1 MRHQPH
7 AAALAVLLALVGGT
21 LTSAAARAPT
31 SDTPALA
38 EPAAVAVVPIRLDV
52 PRIGLH
58 TRLFRFG
65 RNPDGT
71 VRVPSPERDSPAGWY
86 ENSAIPGYAGAA
98 VLIGRVDPARD
109 GPSVFHRLG
118 ALRPGDAIWVRRS
131 DGVTVRFRV
140 TERRLHRGAPE
151 IHPATATPSLRLVTY
166 GGDFDPTARRHRSN
180 LVILAT
186 PS

>member
-7 AAALAVLLALVGGT
+7 AAALAVLLALTGGT
-21 LTSAAARAPT
+21 LSSVAARAPT
-31 SDTPALA
+31 SDTPPTAG
-38 EPAAVAVVPIRLDV
+38 PAAVVPILLDV

-58 TRLFRFG
+58 TRLIRLG
-65 RNPDGT
+65 LDPDGT
-71 VRVPSPERDSPAGWY
+71 VRVPSPERDAPAGWY
-86 ENSAIPGYAGAA
+86 ENSPIPGYAGAA
-98 VLIGRVDPARD
+98 VLIGHVDPARD
-109 GPSVFHRLG
+109 GPTVFHRLG
-118 ALRPGDAIWVRRS
+118 ALRPGDAISVRRS

-151 IHPATATPSLRLVTY
+151 IHRATRTPSLRLVTY

-186 PS
+186 S